1 MLNPIPAIDII
12 EGKCVRLTQ
21 GKYDSRTV
29 YSVSPLD
36 MAQKIEDLGFHRLH
50 LVDLDGAKSNHV
62 VNIDILQQ
70 ITAHTHLS
78 VDFGGGIRQD
88 KDIQLV
94 FDSGADYAT
103 IGSLAVTSPDT
114 FEQWIS
120 RYRPE
125 RIILGADVKDGYV
138 SINGW
143 KESSHISLFK
153 LLDRY
158 IPLGITKVL
167 CTDIDKDGM
176 LNGTSID
183 LYKSIIARYPQCQLI
198 ASGGVS
204 CMQHLHDLNDA
215 GIPYVVFG
223 KAIYEGLINL
233 TDVAK
238 HFLQPSEITQQ

>member
-1 MLNPIPAIDII
+1 MLIPIPAIDII

-21 GKYDSRTV
+21 GNYNSKTV

-36 MAQKIEDLGFHRLH
+36 MAKKIEDLGFHRLH
-50 LVDLDGAKSNHV
+50 VVDLDGAKSNHV

-70 ITAHTHLS
+70 IATKTKLS
-78 VDFGGGIRQD
+78 VDFGGGIKQD
-88 KDIQLV
+88 KDIQSV
-94 FDSGADYAT
+94 FDSGADYVT
-103 IGSLAVTSPDT
+103 IGSMAVTSPEK

-120 RYRPE
+120 KYHPE
-125 RIILGADVKDGYV
+125 HIILGADVKEGYV
-138 SINGW
+138 SIHGW
-143 KESSHISLFK
+143 KESSHLSLYD

-183 LYKSIIARYPQCQLI
+183 LYKNIIARYPQCQLI

-204 CMQHLHDLNDA
+204 CMQHLLDLDNADV
-215 GIPYVVFG
+215 PYVVFG
-223 KAIYEGLINL
+223 KAMYEGLIDL

-238 HFLQPSEITQQ
+238 QFLQPSEMTQL